1 MIFGTLG
8 FVLKVSV
15 FYRALNELH
24 HQKELS
30 AKARPVESSTLALG
44 LRVDP
49 QKAHKKYSCA
59 SWD

>member
-24 HQKELS
+24 HQKELFS
-30 AKARPVESSTLALG
+30 KARPVESSTLALG

-49 QKAHKKYSCA
+49 QKAQTKCSC
-59 SWD
+59 SS